1 MSTFMIMID
10 IDTYLPTVTV
20 TYNTAHYVVPSWKV
34 HVHVHMYY
42 A

>member
-10 IDTYLPTVTV
+10 VDTYLPTVTV
-20 TYNTAHYVVPSWKV
+20 TYNTTHVVPSWKV